1 MERTIGFMFPGL
13 DELWSEMYE
22 SALAAEPADHIHDLR
37 NALDTVGSQVFADLL
52 HINETGNSAIGKRLE
67 PIAARAIPPVLRQND

>member
-1 MERTIGFMFPGL
+1 MFPGL

-22 SALAAEPADHIHDLR
+22 SSLAVEPADHVHDLR

-67 PIAARAIPPVLRQND
+67 QIAARSIPSAFLQND